1 MVSLFRGI
9 MDFTQLKKFVRLNW
23 ISLLVIGSIAGTV
36 LLIIIVS
43 FISLYHFFSLESYL
57 QRSMLANMLPYI
69 FLWLVVGSL
78 TGLIHTLVW
87 IYFVFGGGFA
97 KISYKRV
104 KETEVEVTWADVV
117 GMEAIKREVWEV
129 ISLLKDRARLKQVG
143 GKVIKG
149 VLMVGPPGCGKT
161 YLAKAIAGETG
172 LPFLPSVGSEFVGIF
187 VGQGSIA
194 VKNLF
199 KKARI
204 LAEIHG
210 GCVIFIDEIDSIARP
225 RGGTGMNVGAETA
238 HNATIN
244 QLLTELDGLRQTDNN
259 IVVIAATNVNENE
272 LDKALM
278 RAGRFDRK
286 VYVDYPNLEER
297 KDLFEYYLNKVQYD
311 KNLDV
316 SVLAKKTVRFSPAD
330 ISNMVRESSLV
341 AIRNK
346 RKSITTKDL
355 SEAYDRVL
363 FGLKSGLQLSD
374 KDKLWVAY
382 HEAGHAIIAYLKH
395 PTTDVVK
402 ATIVPRKGYL
412 GYAHPVPREEMHTQD
427 KEVLLAEIKT
437 SVASY
442 AAEKIKFGT
451 TSSGVRADFANAL
464 RIAKNMVY
472 SYGMGPSGIIGNFLS
487 SDYYKTAASEISQDL
502 QTRLDNDVQKI
513 LGDCLKEVEE
523 ILKTEK
529 ELFEHFAQELLT
541 KEELEYDEIVEIF
554 KKYGKERSENSS
566 S

>member
-1 MVSLFRGI
+1 
-9 MDFTQLKKFVRLNW
+9 MDFTQIKKFARLNW
-23 ISLLVIGSIAGTV
+23 ISLLVVGSIVGTV

-104 KETEVEVTWADVV
+104 KETEVEVTWADVI

-194 VKNLF
+194 IKNLF

-210 GCVIFIDEIDSIARP
+210 GCIVFIDEIDSIARP

-259 IVVIAATNVNENE
+259 IVVIAATNVNEDE

-297 KDLFEYYLNKVQYD
+297 KDLFVYYLNKIQYD
-311 KNLDV
+311 KNINVD
-316 SVLAKKTVRFSPAD
+316 VLAKKTVRFSPAD
-330 ISNMVRESSLV
+330 ISSMVRESSLV

-346 RKSITTKDL
+346 RKSIIAKDL

-363 FGLKSGLQLSD
+363 FGMKSGLQLSD
-374 KDKLWVAY
+374 NDKLWVAY

-412 GYAHPVPREEMHTQD
+412 GYAHPVPREERHTNN
-427 KEVLLAEIKT
+427 KEILLAEIKT

-451 TSSGVRADFANAL
+451 TGSGVRADFANAF

-472 SYGMGPSGIIGNFLS
+472 SYGMGHSGIIGNFLGS
-487 SDYYKTAASEISQDL
+487 EYYKISASQISQEL
-502 QTRLDNDVQKI
+502 QAKLDNDVQKI
-513 LGDCLKEVEE
+513 LQDCLKEVEE
-523 ILKTEK
+523 ILKSEK
-529 ELFEHFAQELLT
+529 DLFEHFAQELLK

-554 KKYGKERSENSS
+554 RKYGKERSQNPSS
-566 S
+566 